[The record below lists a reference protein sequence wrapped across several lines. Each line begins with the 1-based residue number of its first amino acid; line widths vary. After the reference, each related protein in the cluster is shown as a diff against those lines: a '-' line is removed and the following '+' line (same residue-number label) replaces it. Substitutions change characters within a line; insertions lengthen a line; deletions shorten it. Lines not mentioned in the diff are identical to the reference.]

1 MRSKLLLRNNPD
13 GTEVD
18 GDRPFDGNIPPFT
31 GHPLMRPSL
40 MIGRDQAAPP
50 SIFPRRSASARAR
63 LLRSA
68 FNKDAEN
75 LEAVLGVFVNSQDE
89 IQTPNC
95 LRLANTDEIQG
106 EQAERIGELIAAGYA
121 LVGLLVLPPSD
132 RIDDYM
138 DASGVLRWPAETWAS
153 SRSVEESKGFI
164 AHVAE
169 ALVPASYHLR
179 HVPEQVSTGHS
190 KSSVGRTSPRG

>member
-106 EQAERIGELIAAGYA
+106 EQAVRMEELIVAGYVP
-121 LVGLLVLPPSD
+121 VGLLVLPPTG
-132 RIDDYM
+132 RIDDYI
-138 DASGVLRWPAETWAS
+138 DASGVLRWPAETWES
-153 SRSVEESKGFI
+153 CRSVQESQKFI
-164 AHVAE
+164 AEVAGE
-169 ALVPASYHLR
+169 LIPESYHIR
-179 HVPEQVSTGHS
+179 HVPD
-190 KSSVGRTSPRG
+190 K

>member
-1 MRSKLLLRNNPD
+1 MPAKLLFRNRVDAIGFQYD
-13 GTEVD
+13 GT
-18 GDRPFDGNIPPFT
+18 FDPATPPPAV
-31 GHPLMRPSL
+31 HPLMRSL
-40 MIGRDQAAPP
+40 LASRAALP
-50 SIFPRRSASARAR
+50 SILARRPASARAR
-63 LLRSA
+63 LLKPA
-68 FNKDAEN
+68 FDEDSEN
-75 LEAVLGVFVNSQDE
+75 LEAVLLVLVNSEDE
-89 IQTPNC
+89 VQTLNC
-95 LRLANTDEIQG
+95 LRRTNTDDVEG
-106 EQAERIGELIAAGYA
+106 GQAAKMAELIAAGYA

-138 DASGVLRWPAETWAS
+138 DASGVLRWPAETWES